1 MKSSPIYN
9 IVNNHGRKSDSSFGS
24 SEGYSMDIR
33 VGTSASNSH
42 TLANVG
48 TDFVDLEDG
57 TREFRLWVD
66 GEIVKRGIL
75 DGKEF
80 AIAA

>member
-9 IVNNHGRKSDSSFGS
+9 IVNNHGRKSNSSFGS
-24 SEGYSMDIR
+24 SKGYSMDVR

-42 TLANVG
+42 LLANVE
-48 TDFVDLEDG
+48 TDFADLEDG
-57 TREFRLWVD
+57 TREFRLWVN

-80 AIAA
+80 ELAA